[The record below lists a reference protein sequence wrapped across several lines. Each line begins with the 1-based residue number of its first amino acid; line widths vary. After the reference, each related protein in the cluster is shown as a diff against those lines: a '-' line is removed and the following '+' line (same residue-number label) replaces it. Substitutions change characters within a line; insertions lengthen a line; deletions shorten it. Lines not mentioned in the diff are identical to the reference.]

1 MAIIGLLFIL
11 GAGAVTA
18 GAIYDGGESATIEV
32 FGLSADTTIGGVFI
46 AGLATMLIFFLG
58 VWLLFSSMGR
68 SRRKRMERK
77 QARNRQKES
86 VSQIEE
92 ERAQLRA
99 ENERLNEQL
108 ATGRGTTAAGTTA
121 GAAGGAA
128 AGTAT
133 TDRTTSSDRTASTDA
148 TTTGGTTTDGT
159 TTGRDHDRWHHDGRP
174 PPARRGRPGRGP
186 HHRPH
191 QPGRDRLLHLRAAP
205 RPLTHP
211 PGRRGATRRPRR
223 SRGYT
228 GPGASPGRSC
238 VPPPQR
244 STRHRPLDGDD
255 HSRGAVRQ
263 LLARLQPATC
273 RRGHLERCRA
283 RLGRSELG
291 RPRRRQR
298 REVGEAAGPV
308 PGDDHAAPA
317 HREHGCQHDQRR
329 DPHGQ
334 HTGRAAVPEPPGPP
348 RHGDASR
355 PGAEPDPSSSATARA
370 PTATPGPS

>member
-128 AGTAT
+128 AGTTTADRTTSTDTVDATSTDAST
-133 TDRTTSSDRTASTDA
+133 TDRTTADERPQHVEGDQVVDHTTDLTGHDETAST
-148 TTTGGTTTDGT
+148 TSG
-159 TTGRDHDRWHHDGRP
+159 
-174 PPARRGRPGRGP
+174 
-186 HHRPH
+186 
-191 QPGRDRLLHLRAAP
+191 
-205 RPLTHP
+205 
-211 PGRRGATRRPRR
+211 
-223 SRGYT
+223 
-228 GPGASPGRSC
+228 
-238 VPPPQR
+238 
-244 STRHRPLDGDD
+244 RHRDL
-255 HSRGAVRQ
+255 
-263 LLARLQPATC
+263 
-273 RRGHLERCRA
+273 
-283 RLGRSELG
+283 
-291 RPRRRQR
+291 
-298 REVGEAAGPV
+298 
-308 PGDDHAAPA
+308 
-317 HREHGCQHDQRR
+317 
-329 DPHGQ
+329 
-334 HTGRAAVPEPPGPP
+334 
-348 RHGDASR
+348 
-355 PGAEPDPSSSATARA
+355 
-370 PTATPGPS
+370 

>member
-77 QARNRQKES
+77 QARTRQKES

-108 ATGRGTTAAGTTA
+108 ATGRGTTAEGTTA

-148 TTTGGTTTDGT
+148 TTTDGTATDGTTTDGT
-159 TTGRDHDRWHHDGRP
+159 TTGGTTMDDRPQHVEGDQVVDHTTDLTGHDE
-174 PPARRGRPGRGP
+174 
-186 HHRPH
+186 
-191 QPGRDRLLHLRAAP
+191 
-205 RPLTHP
+205 T
-211 PGRRGATRRPRR
+211 
-223 SRGYT
+223 
-228 GPGASPGRSC
+228 ASTTSG
-238 VPPPQR
+238 
-244 STRHRPLDGDD
+244 RHRDL
-255 HSRGAVRQ
+255 
-263 LLARLQPATC
+263 
-273 RRGHLERCRA
+273 
-283 RLGRSELG
+283 
-291 RPRRRQR
+291 
-298 REVGEAAGPV
+298 
-308 PGDDHAAPA
+308 
-317 HREHGCQHDQRR
+317 
-329 DPHGQ
+329 
-334 HTGRAAVPEPPGPP
+334 
-348 RHGDASR
+348 
-355 PGAEPDPSSSATARA
+355 
-370 PTATPGPS
+370 

>member
-77 QARNRQKES
+77 QARTRQKES

-128 AGTAT
+128 AGTTTADRTTSTDTVDATSTDAST
-133 TDRTTSSDRTASTDA
+133 TDRTTADERPQHVEGDQVVDHTTDLTGHDETASSS
-148 TTTGGTTTDGT
+148 G
-159 TTGRDHDRWHHDGRP
+159 
-174 PPARRGRPGRGP
+174 
-186 HHRPH
+186 
-191 QPGRDRLLHLRAAP
+191 
-205 RPLTHP
+205 
-211 PGRRGATRRPRR
+211 
-223 SRGYT
+223 
-228 GPGASPGRSC
+228 
-238 VPPPQR
+238 
-244 STRHRPLDGDD
+244 RHRDL
-255 HSRGAVRQ
+255 
-263 LLARLQPATC
+263 
-273 RRGHLERCRA
+273 
-283 RLGRSELG
+283 
-291 RPRRRQR
+291 
-298 REVGEAAGPV
+298 
-308 PGDDHAAPA
+308 
-317 HREHGCQHDQRR
+317 
-329 DPHGQ
+329 
-334 HTGRAAVPEPPGPP
+334 
-348 RHGDASR
+348 
-355 PGAEPDPSSSATARA
+355 
-370 PTATPGPS
+370 

>member
-121 GAAGGAA
+121 DRTTSTDAVDTTSTDGS
-128 AGTAT
+128 T
-133 TDRTTSSDRTASTDA
+133 TDRTTAADRPQHVEGDQVVDH
-148 TTTGGTTTDGT
+148 TTDL
-159 TTGRDHDRWHHDGRP
+159 TGRDE
-174 PPARRGRPGRGP
+174 
-186 HHRPH
+186 
-191 QPGRDRLLHLRAAP
+191 
-205 RPLTHP
+205 T
-211 PGRRGATRRPRR
+211 
-223 SRGYT
+223 
-228 GPGASPGRSC
+228 AS
-238 VPPPQR
+238 
-244 STRHRPLDGDD
+244 STSGRHRDL
-255 HSRGAVRQ
+255 
-263 LLARLQPATC
+263 
-273 RRGHLERCRA
+273 
-283 RLGRSELG
+283 
-291 RPRRRQR
+291 
-298 REVGEAAGPV
+298 
-308 PGDDHAAPA
+308 
-317 HREHGCQHDQRR
+317 
-329 DPHGQ
+329 
-334 HTGRAAVPEPPGPP
+334 
-348 RHGDASR
+348 
-355 PGAEPDPSSSATARA
+355 
-370 PTATPGPS
+370 